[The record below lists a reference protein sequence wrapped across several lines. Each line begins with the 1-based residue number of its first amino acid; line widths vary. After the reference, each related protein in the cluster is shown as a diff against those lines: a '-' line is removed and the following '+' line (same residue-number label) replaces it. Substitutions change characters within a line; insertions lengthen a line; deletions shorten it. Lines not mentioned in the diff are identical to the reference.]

1 MGAASS
7 GFGTGLGKTT
17 TALALEAFNYEN
29 GRSTRTAYVV
39 PKSVLENWYYEAKE
53 FLSEEA
59 FSNYLF
65 VGLDVLMDGDQ
76 IRQCRCSM
84 RTVNLSLVQ
93 MALPLCAMPLSWQMK
108 PLSRRG

>member
-1 MGAASS
+1 M
-7 GFGTGLGKTT
+7 
-17 TALALEAFNYEN
+17 
-29 GRSTRTAYVV
+29 

-76 IRQCRCSM
+76 IRQ
-84 RTVNLSLVQ
+84 VPVLDENGKPVLVL
-93 MALPLCAMPLSWQMK
+93 MALQLCAMP
-108 PLSRRG
+108 

>member
-53 FLSEEA
+53 FLE
-59 FSNYLF
+59 
-65 VGLDVLMDGDQ
+65 
-76 IRQCRCSM
+76 
-84 RTVNLSLVQ
+84 
-93 MALPLCAMPLSWQMK
+93 
-108 PLSRRG
+108 